1 MRVVKFFALLLVL
14 ALAAAGGA
22 YFVAGRAAGP
32 VIVIHQPDVVG
43 QSSVFEVTVDAPDGR
58 LADLAVDVRQG
69 DRTFPLLVLASAPAE
84 SISREGGD
92 RLRIRGP
99 IGRSSVPE
107 LRTGPAQIIVSAAR
121 PVLRGWRQVSSHTAR
136 DVQVQLEPPRIS
148 VVSTHHYVNV
158 GGSELV
164 VYRVKPPGVES
175 GVRVGGTTYRGFPAS
190 SAGVPGD
197 PELSV
202 AFFALPYNQPS
213 GVSIEL
219 FARDPAGN
227 EARAQFEHR
236 VFPKKFRRSTIPVD
250 DAFLARVVP
259 PILEQS
265 PELSASGADPLAAFL
280 KINNDLRRTNNA
292 TVAALAKLT
301 AAAVLWR
308 GAFEPLGGA
317 QVESGFADDR
327 TYTYG
332 GKEVDRQVH
341 LGFDLATTA
350 NAPVTAGNHGRVIYA
365 KLLGIYGNCV
375 VIDHGLGVQSLYG
388 HLSSFE
394 VREGESVRKG
404 QVLGRSGQTGLAGG
418 DHLHFSMLVAGQFVN
433 ATEWWDPHWIED
445 RVTRKLRD
453 AGAAPSPAP

>member
-1 MRVVKFFALLLVL
+1 MRVVKFFVVFLVL
-14 ALAAAGGA
+14 ALAAAAGA
-22 YFVAGRAAGP
+22 YYVAGRAAGP
-32 VIVIHQPDVVG
+32 VIVIYQPDIVG
-43 QSSVFEVTVDAPDGR
+43 HASTFEATIDAPNA
-58 LADLAVDVRQG
+58 LADFAVELRQG
-69 DRTFPLLVLASAPAE
+69 DKTFPVLASMSAPAE
-84 SISREGGD
+84 SIAREGGD
-92 RLRIRGP
+92 RLRIRGSV
-99 IGRSSVPE
+99 GRKSVPE
-107 LRTGPAQIIVSAAR
+107 LRTGPAQIVVSATR
-121 PVLRGWRQVSSHTAR
+121 PVLWGWRQASSRAAR
-136 DVQVQLEPPRIS
+136 DVQVRLEPPRVS
-148 VVSTHHYVNV
+148 VVSTHHYINV

-164 VYRVKPPGVES
+164 VYRVKPPDVES
-175 GVRVGGTTYRGFPAS
+175 GVRIAGTTYRGFPAS
-190 SAGVPGD
+190 SAGVSGD

-202 AFFALPYNQPS
+202 AFFALPYNHPS
-213 GVSIEL
+213 GSPMEL
-219 FARDPAGN
+219 YARDTAGN

-259 PILEQS
+259 SILEQS
-265 PELSASGADPLAAFL
+265 PELNTPAADPLAAFL

-292 TVAALAKLT
+292 TVAALAKQT
-301 AAAVLWR
+301 AASVLWR
-308 GAFEPLGGA
+308 GAFQPLGGA
-317 QVESGFADDR
+317 QVESAFADDR

-350 NAPVTAGNHGRVIYA
+350 NAPVIAGNDGKVIYA
-365 KLLGIYGNCV
+365 KPLGIYGNCV

-394 VREGESVRKG
+394 VREGEDVRKG

-453 AGAAPSPAP
+453 AGAALSRTP